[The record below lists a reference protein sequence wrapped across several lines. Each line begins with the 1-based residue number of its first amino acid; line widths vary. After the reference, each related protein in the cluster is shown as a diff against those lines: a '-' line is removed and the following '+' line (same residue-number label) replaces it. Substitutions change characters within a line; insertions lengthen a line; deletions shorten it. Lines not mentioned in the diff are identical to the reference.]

1 MDISKYVTNKELS
14 ISNDDINIEKL
25 TKDIRKG
32 FVSSE
37 EVESERNSA
46 VKEIN
51 DKYAQLENDYNKLKS
66 SYDDIEAR
74 NTQFVS
80 NEKKLKLDVEMVS
93 QGFKKEQFEEVRTLR
108 NTLFKDEADDTKAIG
123 LIKDKYK
130 ATYFPDE
137 EKQVIVPNE
146 TSFGDVPK
154 EKEPVKVTR
163 NTRLSDLLIK

>member
-14 ISNDDINIEKL
+14 ISNDDINIDKL

-51 DKYAQLENDYNKLKS
+51 DKYAQLENDYNKLKN

-108 NTLFKDEADDTKAIG
+108 DTLFKDETDDSKAIS

-130 ATYFPDE
+130 ATYFPE
-137 EKQVIVPNE
+137 ENKEVVVPE
-146 TSFGDVPK
+146 ELGFGNAPK

>member
-32 FVSSE
+32 FVSSD

-108 NTLFKDEADDTKAIG
+108 DTLFKDEADDSKAIG

-137 EKQVIVPNE
+137 EKQVVVPE
-146 TSFGDVPK
+146 ELGFGNAPK

>member
-37 EVESERNSA
+37 EVESERDLA

-108 NTLFKDEADDTKAIG
+108 DTLFKDETDDSKAIG

-130 ATYFPDE
+130 ATYFPE
-137 EKQVIVPNE
+137 ENKEVAVPE
-146 TSFGDVPK
+146 ELGFGNAPK

>member
-14 ISNDDINIEKL
+14 ISNDDINIDKL